1 MTGEDFAR
9 ALDELA
15 GLELAAG
22 ALEHRLCVAGL
33 DLGLRFESPR
43 LAGTLARAL
52 AHHVV
57 DAATA
62 PRPACTVVVLDR
74 DSIANPLRA
83 LPARMRVRDADGDD
97 RVERWS
103 YEGATGRGLLHEGFR
118 ALYLWHRASGR
129 AAVCFDDAR
138 ELPYYQV
145 ALPLLPL
152 LGWMLA
158 ERGHAIVHAA
168 AIATE
173 AGAMLIGGRSGTG
186 KSTTALACLDAGL
199 GYLGDDLCVVE
210 LRTPPVVHSLFCSAK
225 LDPADTDRFPALAP
239 ALVPATGGTGRNR
252 CTCSTVIA
260 PNESCAAPRCS
271 AWRSRDA
278 GRRDRRSRLSP
289 SRAFLAIAPNTVFLL
304 PGSAREAAAGV
315 REVVTRVPVHA
326 LSVGTTIDEIP
337 VRVREHAG
345 RLSSAVARGSG
356 AT

>member
-15 GLELAAG
+15 GLELGAG

-33 DLGLRFESPR
+33 DLCLRFESPR
-43 LAGTLARAL
+43 LAGTLSRAL

-173 AGAMLIGGRSGTG
+173 AGAMLFGGRSGTG

-225 LDPADTDRFPALAP
+225 LDPTDTDRFPALAP
-239 ALVPATGGTGRNR
+239 ALAPSTGGDWAKSVYLFDRHR
-252 CTCSTVIA
+252 AERIVRSA
-260 PNESCAAPRCS
+260 PLLGVAIPR
-271 AWRSRDA
+271 RGPA
-278 GRRDRRSRLSP
+278 GPPEPLSP

-345 RLSSAVARGSG
+345 RLSSAVALGSG